1 MLTYFIIFSYKNLL
15 YEYIICTYKGLFEN
29 LKNYICTF
37 KKKILQ
43 KII

>member
-1 MLTYFIIFSYKNLL
+1 MNVYYK
-15 YEYIICTYKGLFEN
+15 YKGLFEN